1 MATITKLFELKADI
15 LLKQY
20 IRHQSFQNYFFNFDL
35 TNNLGHIFFTVA
47 LEDPVGDWKITY
59 YSPKTA
65 VASILVMSL
74 KQPISY

>member
-47 LEDPVGDWKITY
+47 LEDPVGD
-59 YSPKTA
+59 
-65 VASILVMSL
+65 
-74 KQPISY
+74 